1 MDDLYPKHS
10 ITEGLAA
17 LVKRRPDA
25 QSTSREQP
33 VFVLA
38 AGWRSGSTLLQR
50 ALLSHSLVWGEPLG
64 HAGLIERL
72 SDPLRAVNERWP
84 EAHFVYHGQPIDTLA
99 EKFVANLYPP
109 PHYLMEAYL
118 AWFDALFA
126 QPARAAGK
134 ERWGIKEVRLS

>member
-1 MDDLYPKHS
+1 MDELYPAQT
-10 ITEGLAA
+10 IAAGLAA
-17 LVKRRPDA
+17 LSRRWPEVRSSSPD
-25 QSTSREQP
+25 EP

-50 ALLSHSLVWGEPLG
+50 ALLSHALVWGEPLG

-84 EAHFVYHGQPIDTLA
+84 EAHFVYRGQPIDKLA

-109 PHYLMEAYL
+109 PHYLIKAHL
-118 AWFDALFA
+118 AWFD
-126 QPARAAGK
+126 
-134 ERWGIKEVRLS
+134 